1 MKLAPAR
8 KADRILIGFLL
19 LADAVTIPLSFLIT
33 WFLRIEILRG
43 HLPGFHHNIQ
53 MYLRVLPVVF
63 VIWLYVFARNGLYSP
78 KRHLG
83 NMGELQKL
91 IRAFVTILVTMMA
104 ISYLVKT
111 EYSRI
116 ILFLFTGISI
126 PLSALTRSAAR
137 KLAQLVAPV
146 REVPKILVVGNGEV
160 AGRVIRTLR
169 RLPGVSPEICGVLAT
184 TETGEDSFH
193 GVDIVASLDEIR
205 EKLSELEI
213 DEVFFAAPELDHSR
227 IMDIIASLGS
237 RKIHYR
243 LVTDLFEIAI
253 GVTDFDDLAKLPI
266 VEIGYGEPGPMHR
279 TAKRIMDLCLSVFLI
294 VLTAPL
300 MLVIYI
306 VQLVRKEGSAIFRQ
320 ERVGLRGKRFTLYK
334 FRTMKPESDEYEV
347 APISMDDDRITGM
360 GRFLRRTSLDEL
372 PQLFNVLKGDMSMVG
387 PRPEMP
393 FIVEEYN
400 SWQKHRLDVKPGLTG
415 MWQIMGRKEL
425 PLHDNLEYDYYYI
438 RNQSLM
444 LDVTILLRTIAV
456 IFKGRGAY

>member
-1 MKLAPAR
+1 
-8 KADRILIGFLL
+8 
-19 LADAVTIPLSFLIT
+19 
-33 WFLRIEILRG
+33 
-43 HLPGFHHNIQ
+43 
-53 MYLRVLPVVF
+53 
-63 VIWLYVFARNGLYSP
+63 
-78 KRHLG
+78 
-83 NMGELQKL
+83 
-91 IRAFVTILVTMMA
+91 
-104 ISYLVKT
+104 
-111 EYSRI
+111 
-116 ILFLFTGISI
+116 FLFTGISI
-126 PLSALTRSAAR
+126 PLSAFTRSVAR

-146 REVPKILVVGNGEV
+146 RQVPKILIVGNGEV
-160 AGRVIRTLR
+160 AGRVISALR
-169 RLPGVSPEICGVLAT
+169 RLPGASPEICGVLAT
-184 TETGEDSFH
+184 SETEEESFH
-193 GVDIVASLDEIR
+193 GVDIVASIDEIR

-227 IMDIIASLGS
+227 IMDIIASLGR

-279 TAKRIMDLCLSVFLI
+279 SAKRIMDICLSVFLL
-294 VLTAPL
+294 VLTLPL

-306 VQLVRKEGSAIFRQ
+306 VQLFRREGSPIFRQ
-320 ERVGLRGKRFTLYK
+320 ERVGLRGRRFTLFK

-347 APISMDDDRITGM
+347 APISMDDARITGM